1 MNEHASPII
10 LFDGVCNLC
19 EGTVQWIIEKDRA
32 GQFRFASLQSDAA
45 EAILEEYQE
54 PNDLDTVILVH
65 QGKLYRKSDAAL
77 KVLRLLGG
85 IYGLFYGFW
94 IVPRFIRHRVYDWV
108 AARRYRFFGKK
119 EACMVP
125 TPELRSRFLD
135 E

>member
-1 MNEHASPII
+1 MTDDHPIL

-19 EGTVQWIIEKDRA
+19 EGTVQWIIERDPQGR
-32 GQFRFASLQSDAA
+32 FRFASLQSAA
-45 EAILEEYQE
+45 GESILEEHQE

-65 QGKLYRKSDAAL
+65 EGKLYRKSDAAL

-85 IYGLFYGFW
+85 VYSDLYAFW

-119 EACMVP
+119 DSCMMP
-125 TPELRSRFLD
+125 SPELRARFL